1 MNDETAMTALSPR
14 DKPDIKS
21 MVDEIRRAAERAGNL
36 DYYARMEVNHWT
48 RHNWWEGQS
57 WSGRKELLEGTD
69 PRKVF
74 PWPGASDARV
84 PLIDELINERTDQ
97 LIVAYDLAR
106 FRVGPRDLT
115 ADNDAQNKAVLWAG
129 VAEYYQD
136 ETREECRTAAL
147 QWADWAEEFGH
158 SLLYVGWEE
167 EQALERKTL
176 TERDLL
182 QMQVQAA
189 MTAATNEAVMAMQAA
204 GQPVEDPAAALTPEQ
219 QQAIAV
225 GVESRMVEVVR
236 DPAEVEELV
245 AVLMAYDDA
254 MPESEA
260 RRIAGDVRRSGEA
273 EYFVPYVHQSKPCW
287 KACMPYIDALYPPEC
302 RHIQKAPWVAL
313 AEWMSEAELRERVA
327 SEGWS
332 ETWVERLL
340 ENKGKAFDFGA
351 QQWASQRD
359 WVMAGGM
366 VGTGVD
372 AGSSHETPLYQVLHV
387 YYRATAQAGVPCVYR
402 TVLSGWIDD
411 ESAIHEPCPYAHGK
425 YPFRERVREIKA
437 KTMVESRGVGEISF
451 SDQSSLK
458 THRDQRNDNASLQL
472 LPPAEVPVQQA
483 GGRFPLLRPGVQI
496 PRRTGG
502 GAAGINWIKPP
513 GDPGASERAELD
525 IRLSS
530 DLYWGRGAAVD
541 PDVRLTRA
549 RARVNHFMADLREVW
564 KLTFQLIQE
573 YAPEQLR
580 VASVRG
586 LPVDLQATREDIQ
599 GQVSLDLTFDPADFD
614 VATVLKKLQVLNEG
628 LLPLDRSGSINTN
641 NILRAAVSA
650 IMPGWVS
657 EIIPQSSEQTK
668 ASEIE
673 DEDRA
678 LGQLLLGMEQPYVP
692 GRDHQARLET
702 LRRRMTAQN
711 PDGTP
716 TAAARIAQANPDIA
730 ALIENRMQFHQFQLE
745 QQQNAQIGRKGV
757 DELQS
762 EPTA

>member
-1 MNDETAMTALSPR
+1 MNEENAMTALSPR
-14 DKPDIKS
+14 DKPDVKS
-21 MVDEIRRAAERAGNL
+21 MVEEIRRAAERAGNL
-36 DYYARMEVNHWT
+36 DFYARMEANHWT
-48 RHNWWEGQS
+48 RHNYWEGQS

-97 LIVAYDLAR
+97 LIVAFDLAR

-115 ADNDAQNKAVLWAG
+115 VDNNAQNRAVLWSG

-136 ETREECRTAAL
+136 ETREMCRTAMT
-147 QWADWAEEFGH
+147 QWADWSEEFGH
-158 SLLYVGWEE
+158 ALLYVGWDEE
-167 EQALERKTL
+167 LALERKAL

-189 MTAATNEAVMAMQAA
+189 LTAATNEAVAAMQAS
-204 GQPVEDPAAALTPEQ
+204 GTPVEDPSAALTEQQ

-225 GVESRMVEVVR
+225 GVEARLAEVVR
-236 DPAEVEELV
+236 HPAEVE
-245 AVLMAYDDA
+245 ALMAALMEYDGA

-260 RRIAGDVRRSGEA
+260 RRIAGDVRRTGAA
-273 EYFVPYVHQSKPCW
+273 EYFVPYVHKSQPCW
-287 KACMPYIDALYPPEC
+287 TACMPYIDALYPPEV

-313 AEWMSEAELRERVA
+313 AEWLTEAELRERVA

-332 ETWVERLL
+332 ESWVERLL
-340 ENKGKAFDFGA
+340 KHKGRAFDFGA

-359 WVMAGGM
+359 WVLAGGM
-366 VGTGVD
+366 VGTGVN
-372 AGSSHETPLYQVLHV
+372 AGSSNDAPLYQVLHV
-387 YYRATAQAGVPCVYR
+387 FYRATAQAGVPCVYR

-411 ESAIHEPCPYAHGK
+411 ESAIHEPCPYAHGQ
-425 YPFRERVREIKA
+425 YPFRERVREAKA
-437 KTMVESRGVGEISF
+437 KTMIESRGIGEISF

-472 LPPAEVPVQQA
+472 LPPAEVTVQQA

-496 PRRTGG
+496 PRRSTG
-502 GAAGINWIKPP
+502 ASGINWLKPP
-513 GDPGASERAELD
+513 GDPAASERAEQD

-530 DLYWGRGAAVD
+530 DRYWGRGAAVD
-541 PDVRLTRA
+541 PDVKLTRA
-549 RARVNHFMADLREVW
+549 RARVNHFLTDVREVW
-564 KLTFQLIQE
+564 KLTFQLIQQ
-573 YAPEQLR
+573 YAPDELR

-711 PDGTP
+711 PDGSP
-716 TAAARIAQANPDIA
+716 CAAARIAQANPDIA
-730 ALIENRMQFHQFQLE
+730 ALIENRMKFHQFQLE
-745 QQQNAQIGRKGV
+745 QQQNADIGRKGV

-762 EPTA
+762 AQAA